1 MVTRRMFGALLISC
15 SIVICQS
22 GVAVADDYRTIE
34 NSSPQEVVNGMMT
47 KAGRGLANVATG
59 WVELPKQIYTTSKED
74 GTARGI
80 FIGPFKGMGMMLVR
94 TVAGAGEL
102 LTFFV
107 AYPGFYDPY
116 FDPGFVWEK
125 E

>member
-15 SIVICQS
+15 SIVIGQS

>member
-15 SIVICQS
+15 SIVIAQS
-22 GVAVADDYRTIE
+22 CVAVADDYRTIE